1 MSSTDRKARV
11 AAYKEQEKPIAGV
24 FAIIC
29 NATGEAWVGRSPN
42 IDRQQNSLWF
52 SLRQGAFAYRSL
64 QQAWIEHGEDAFRFE
79 QLDRLP
85 EDITPMARDTELK
98 SRAMRWR
105 DRLQA
110 HAI

>member
-1 MSSTDRKARV
+1 MSSIDRKARV

-24 FAIIC
+24 FAVIC
-29 NATGEAWVGRSPN
+29 NATGEAWVGRSRN

-64 QQAWIEHGEDAFRFE
+64 QKAWTEHGEDAFRFE

-85 EDITPMARDTELK
+85 EDASPMAQDTELK
-98 SRAMRWR
+98 SRAQRWR

-110 HAI
+110 EAI